1 MAEEDVNQEALPP
14 EEEEPAGPPE
24 PMEEDFI
31 CEEGA
36 PGWVVT
42 FGDMMSLLL
51 TFFIL
56 LLSFATLEKIKYK
69 ILSGSIQTAFGVQEI
84 HPTFKRPQ
92 ARKVLAK
99 EFSMQFSTRNMLDG
113 MKTVEERQSAR
124 TPSGRVDIEVFE
136 DYRGIVVSVGE
147 DHMFEKGKADL
158 RPAIWPFLDDVLRL
172 AVANQAQIQVEAHT
186 DSVPIK
192 TARFASNDHLAAAR
206 SVAVIRYLKG
216 IDPDLPPQ
224 RLEAIPAGES
234 RPRFV
239 NVTEAGRKKN
249 RRVEL
254 IFYRAPKQYNPK

>member
-1 MAEEDVNQEALPP
+1 MAVEDEDVEV
-14 EEEEPAGPPE
+14 EELEEP
-24 PMEEDFI
+24 FI

-36 PGWVVT
+36 PGWIVT

-56 LLSFATLEKIKYK
+56 LLSFATLEQIKYK

-84 HPTFKRPQ
+84 YPTFKRPQ
-92 ARKVLAK
+92 TRKVLAQ
-99 EFSMQFSTRNMLDG
+99 EFAMQFNTRNMLDG

-124 TPSGRVDIEVFE
+124 TPSGVVDIEVFE

-147 DHMFEKGKADL
+147 DHMFERGKADL

-172 AVANQAQIQVEAHT
+172 SVSNEAQIQVEAHT

-192 TARFASNDHLAAAR
+192 TARFPSNDHLAAAR

-216 IDPDLPPQ
+216 IDSDLPAH
-224 RLEAIPAGES
+224 RLEALPAGQS

-239 NVTEAGRKKN
+239 NITEAGRKKN
-249 RRVEL
+249 RRVEF
-254 IFYRAPKQYNPK
+254 IFYRAPEQYENKVP